1 MILTM
6 DNKFLNINVTR
17 LTCTEQQALA
27 QRYQQLVSLLQKLVT
42 LLSMQIKSL
51 EHVLFVTSYGKRNL
65 W

>member
-6 DNKFLNINVTR
+6 DNKFLNINATR
-17 LTCTEQQALA
+17 LTCTEQQALG

>member
-17 LTCTEQQALA
+17 LTCTEQQALG